1 MGGIAILGSTGS
13 IGTQAVETCLRF
25 PDRFRVAALST
36 HRNVDLL
43 ARQADLLGPAVVVI
57 ADPGA
62 AARAGDPHVLGGAT
76 VFTGPDAVVGL
87 ATGELATC
95 DTVLNALVG
104 VAGLRAT
111 MAALQT
117 GKRLAL
123 ANKESLVVGGEL
135 VTGLVGAAGSQLI
148 PVDSEHSA
156 VFQCLVG
163 EDARE
168 VARIVLTASG
178 GPFRGRTRAEL
189 ETVTREQALTH
200 PRWSMG
206 PKITIDSATLMNK
219 GLEVIEAHHLFGVGY
234 DRVDVVI
241 HPQSIVHSMV
251 EFVDGSMKA
260 HLGRTD
266 MRIPIQYALSYPER
280 LEGPLPPLDLVET
293 ASLSFEAPDPA
304 TFSALSLAYAAGRA
318 GGTAPAVLNAANEEA
333 VAAFLDGHCTFL
345 DITDTVASAVEA
357 HEPQPAES
365 VEALFEADAWAR
377 ELVRKRITWKS

>member
-13 IGTQAVETCLRF
+13 IGTQAVETCVRF
-25 PDRFRVAALST
+25 SDRFRVAALST
-36 HRNVDLL
+36 HRNIDLL
-43 ARQADLLGPAVVVI
+43 ARQVDLLGPAVVVI
-57 ADPGA
+57 ADAQA
-62 AARAGDPHVLGGAT
+62 AARAGSPRVLGGAT
-76 VFTGPDAVVGL
+76 VFTGPDAVVAL
-87 ATGELATC
+87 ASGELVGC
-95 DTVLNALVG
+95 DTVLNSLVG

-111 MAALQT
+111 MAALQS

-123 ANKESLVVGGEL
+123 ANKESLVVGGDL
-135 VTGLVGAAGSQLI
+135 VMDLVGTAGSELI

-163 EDARE
+163 EEAGE
-168 VARIVLTASG
+168 LARIVLTASG
-178 GPFRGRTRAEL
+178 GPFKGRTRAEL
-189 ETVTREQALTH
+189 EAVTREQALQH
-200 PRWSMG
+200 PKWSMG

-219 GLEVIEAHHLFGVGY
+219 GLEVIEAHHLFGVEY
-234 DRVDVVI
+234 DCVDVVI

-251 EFVDGSMKA
+251 EFVDGSIKA

-280 LEGPLPPLDLVET
+280 LEGSLPRLDLVET
-293 ASLSFEAPDPA
+293 ASLTFEAPDSR
-304 TFSALSLAYAAGRA
+304 TFAALPLAYAAGRA

-345 DITDTVASAVEA
+345 DIADTVASAVEA
-357 HEPQPAES
+357 HEAQPADS
-365 VEALFEADAWAR
+365 IEALFEADAWAR